1 MCGND
6 GLQQVSGLFFP
17 GMDTIPLRSLHAKGG
32 VGRTQKTTYD
42 FNSNERV
49 QSSECTA
56 IVLILALR
64 PQPCLQSEVECFQV
78 TQKKLLFIANL
89 KSPPNDHASF
99 YASSEKDRF
108 LYTSCLIA
116 SRKRTRSDIYVVRI
130 PFRSVLS
137 MQTDSYTP
145 LV

>member
-17 GMDTIPLRSLHAKGG
+17 GMDTIP
-32 VGRTQKTTYD
+32 
-42 FNSNERV
+42 
-49 QSSECTA
+49 
-56 IVLILALR
+56 
-64 PQPCLQSEVECFQV
+64 
-78 TQKKLLFIANL
+78 

-137 MQTDSYTP
+137 MLKAGSGEHKKQPTISIP
-145 LV
+145 MSEFSQASVRQLF